1 MCKSYGRSNRIGLLV
16 FHMNRYN
23 ENKTEK
29 EEVVIEEGDFLN
41 LNQTTNYSF
50 FRVEYVIV

>member
-1 MCKSYGRSNRIGLLV
+1 
-16 FHMNRYN
+16 MNRYN

-29 EEVVIEEGDFLN
+29 EEVVREEGDFLN

-50 FRVEYVIV
+50 FRVEYVTV